1 VSYTQLLAAPLYTQ
15 LFPST
20 SIYDREP
27 PSPRVSVI
35 TPIAKGNK
43 PLPEDLSIPEQSQPH
58 YAKASALDKN
68 VGPFS
73 EDDEEVIWNPDDN
86 EDENDEDNNR
96 VQPID

>member
-1 VSYTQLLAAPLYTQ
+1 M
-15 LFPST
+15 
-20 SIYDREP
+20 
-27 PSPRVSVI
+27 
-35 TPIAKGNK
+35 
-43 PLPEDLSIPEQSQPH
+43 SIPEQSQPH
-58 YAKASALDKN
+58 YAKASALDKS